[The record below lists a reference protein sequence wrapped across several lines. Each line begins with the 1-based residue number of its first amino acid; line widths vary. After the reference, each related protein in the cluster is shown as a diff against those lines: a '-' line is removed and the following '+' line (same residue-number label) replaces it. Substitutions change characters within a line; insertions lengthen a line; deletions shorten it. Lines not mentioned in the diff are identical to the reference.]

1 MSFGTPSHR
10 PLTALFVEGVAI
22 NPRWRLPVRGSSG
35 VGGVICQD
43 ESGCDMARTT
53 SPVAEL
59 VDGVPAYGMASLDA
73 WRTWLVEHG
82 AVERVVWV
90 IVHKRGSGVA
100 SVGWHE
106 AIEHALCFGW
116 VDSKAKARDAGST
129 YLKFTPRS
137 PTSRWGPRNRE
148 RAERLTR
155 DGFMRP
161 AGQRLIDH
169 ARETGRWGDP
179 TP

>member
-1 MSFGTPSHR
+1 MAMTPKA
-10 PLTALFVEGVAI
+10 P
-22 NPRWRLPVRGSSG
+22 SG
-35 VGGVICQD
+35 
-43 ESGCDMARTT
+43 
-53 SPVAEL
+53 VAEL
-59 VDGVPAYGMASLDA
+59 VDGAPALAMVSLEA
-73 WRTWLVEHG
+73 WRDWLSEHG
-82 AVERVVWV
+82 GEDRVVWV

-100 SVGWHE
+100 SVGWHD

-116 VDSKAKARDAGST
+116 VDSKAKARDPGST

-169 ARETGRWGDP
+169 AMATGRWDDRP
-179 TP
+179 APSI